1 MDEALRKEI
10 FLKYNQAIKLE
21 KQKEKDDDLLSRIPL
36 ESEKLIEEYKVKYE
50 NMLNNKDEEIIKLQK
65 QLEEIQNKNE
75 TLKTKF
81 SNIPP
86 YIKRIYK
93 I

>member
-21 KQKEKDDDLLSRIPL
+21 KQKEKDDDLLIRVPL

-50 NMLNNKDEEIIKLQK
+50 NMLDNKDEEIIKLQK

-75 TLKTKF
+75 VLKTKL
-81 SNIPP
+81 SNIPS

>member
-1 MDEALRKEI
+1 
-10 FLKYNQAIKLE
+10 
-21 KQKEKDDDLLSRIPL
+21 
-36 ESEKLIEEYKVKYE
+36 
-50 NMLNNKDEEIIKLQK
+50 MLNNKDEEIIKLQK